1 VLRTLRT
8 LDPSL
13 TLNWLQD
20 AMGIHDEEEIV
31 AARNATMRER
41 PADVRKFF
49 QAQLRPIV
57 PPAPARST
65 ASPVRSGPVKDPY
78 GF

>member
-1 VLRTLRT
+1 V
-8 LDPSL
+8 D
-13 TLNWLQD
+13 
-20 AMGIHDEEEIV
+20 
-31 AARNATMRER
+31 ARNAPMRER

-57 PPAPARST
+57 PPAHARST
-65 ASPVRSGPVKDPY
+65 ASPVRSGPAKDPY